1 MGLEKPRPVPGQQD
15 DADPAGLPGGELP
28 DHHHHLLLAVRLQRG
43 RDQVHADVRT
53 EVGGSSHSGLRP
65 RPPPLLPPRAK
76 TIKNTVSVN
85 LELTAE
91 EWKKKY
97 EQEKQRNRSLSAL
110 VQKLE
115 KELKRWRKGASRA
128 ALQGLEAPP

>member
-1 MGLEKPRPVPGQQD
+1 M
-15 DADPAGLPGGELP
+15 
-28 DHHHHLLLAVRLQRG
+28 
-43 RDQVHADVRT
+43 
-53 EVGGSSHSGLRP
+53 
-65 RPPPLLPPRAK
+65 
-76 TIKNTVSVN
+76 SVN